1 MSDEVLFV
9 VFHLNRLV
17 SLRAATL
24 LDGID
29 ARLEKETSGEETKS
43 PREKEDRGEE
53 GADASGRRPGKRRRV
68 SSAGSPSSRRE
79 RSPGRQNASK
89 ANAPSASLRAD
100 VELSLGVS
108 VMLALKK
115 HLKLTYDLTDQR
127 CRSYA
132 PSEPLKTGEGFR
144 RDSSAGVLDLAW
156 VDPLSG
162 TTLEGCASQRAIF
175 DALLEEDA
183 NDYAEDALANAKSGG
198 RRKRARET
206 VTSPGGRTV
215 VRGPR
220 EDDGSDSEDED
231 SATLSSDSEE
241 SDDDGASP
249 FVAPR
254 TATIKR
260 TPTSEKK
267 TRRRSGGRAG
277 AAAAAKSP
285 KAAAKSPA
293 RKRLRL

>member
-1 MSDEVLFV
+1 
-9 VFHLNRLV
+9 
-17 SLRAATL
+17 
-24 LDGID
+24 
-29 ARLEKETSGEETKS
+29 
-43 PREKEDRGEE
+43 
-53 GADASGRRPGKRRRV
+53 
-68 SSAGSPSSRRE
+68 
-79 RSPGRQNASK
+79 
-89 ANAPSASLRAD
+89 
-100 VELSLGVS
+100 
-108 VMLALKK
+108 MLALKK

-144 RDSSAGVLDLAW
+144 RDPSAGVLDLAW

-231 SATLSSDSEE
+231 SATLSSDSDE

-254 TATIKR
+254 TVTIKR

-277 AAAAAKSP
+277 AAAGAKSP